1 MASKVLSPKS
11 WTDAIKGSEIDG
23 DDFEKALSK
32 HESLV
37 KKNGKPEELLKS
49 IDSIG
54 KLADELK
61 GDVGSVPKAKKYLAE
76 VTSALKDEK
85 KAIASSGGAMTITA
99 IFVNESN
106 YDDILFSVE
115 DLNVAKDKKERWPVN
130 QERLNKKSDMDVALV
145 ADGDGYG
152 LVKWYGQDPNSPNS
166 GTKEET
172 VKYVKD
178 GQKIKVSR

>member
-11 WTDAIKGSEIDG
+11 WTDAIKGSEIEG
-23 DDFEKALSK
+23 EDFEKALAK
-32 HESLV
+32 HEVLV

-49 IDSIG
+49 IVSIG
-54 KLADELK
+54 KLADDLK
-61 GDVGSVPKAKKYLAE
+61 GDVAAVPKAKKYIAE

-85 KAIASSGGAMTITA
+85 KAIASSGGTSTITVT
-99 IFVNESN
+99 FVNDSN

-130 QERLNKKSDMDVALV
+130 QERFNKKSDMEVALV
-145 ADGDGYG
+145 ADGDGHG
-152 LVKWYGQDPNSPNS
+152 QLKWYGQDPNSPNS
-166 GTKEET
+166 GTKEGIE
-172 VKYVKD
+172 KSVKD